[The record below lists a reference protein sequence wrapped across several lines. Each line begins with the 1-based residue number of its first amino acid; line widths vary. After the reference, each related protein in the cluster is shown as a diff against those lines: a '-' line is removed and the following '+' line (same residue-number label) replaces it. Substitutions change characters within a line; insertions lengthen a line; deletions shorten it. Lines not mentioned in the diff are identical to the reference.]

1 MARDSKLVSIL
12 PQQLTNDKIPNDV
25 LEVLKT
31 LVTGGSKVVAVV
43 VSFSNV
49 FLSAALTQLWGMVN
63 ALQVIV
69 YTSKFNLYLP
79 ANVLTYFDAILEIA
93 EFNIIPTDQF
103 IDKILPFQA
112 ADKNSI
118 FKKMG

>member
-49 FLSAALTQLWGMVN
+49 FLSAALT
-63 ALQVIV
+63 
-69 YTSKFNLYLP
+69 
-79 ANVLTYFDAILEIA
+79 
-93 EFNIIPTDQF
+93 
-103 IDKILPFQA
+103 
-112 ADKNSI
+112 
-118 FKKMG
+118 

>member
-1 MARDSKLVSIL
+1 MS
-12 PQQLTNDKIPNDV
+12 
-25 LEVLKT
+25 
-31 LVTGGSKVVAVV
+31 
-43 VSFSNV
+43 
-49 FLSAALTQLWGMVN
+49 
-63 ALQVIV
+63 
-69 YTSKFNLYLP
+69 
-79 ANVLTYFDAILEIA
+79 YFDAILEIA